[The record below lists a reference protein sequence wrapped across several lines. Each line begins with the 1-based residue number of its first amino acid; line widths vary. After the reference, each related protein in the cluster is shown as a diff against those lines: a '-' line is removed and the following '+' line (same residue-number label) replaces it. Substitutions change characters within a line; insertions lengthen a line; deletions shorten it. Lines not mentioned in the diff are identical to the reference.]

1 MAFMEKKYDV
11 FVSYSRKDYVDEHG
25 NPRENSV
32 VFKLMDFLD
41 KHNISYW
48 FDKNGIYNGGEFV
61 EVITDA
67 ITESKMM
74 IFVSS
79 EHSNASP
86 WTTGEIF
93 EALEQKKLIVPFKID
108 DSQYNK
114 KFRMMVRPL
123 DFIEYYANPE
133 IAFDSLLK
141 TINICKKKYDERIA
155 EEARRKAEED
165 ARQHRAEIIEEI
177 KVEALDFQH
186 HVFTIMADAQKILE
200 KQKQIGNIE
209 KKCPVCSTQQPIE
222 NVYCRK
228 CGWTFNPVFDEKPK
242 GDKDH
247 LFVMRS
253 LWNTVWKSD
262 AMKKELENK
271 IQEQASVIEEK
282 DVETE
287 LLRTETQGLAEE
299 RTRLSN
305 DVSALQS
312 ELNGKN
318 KEISALQSKLTASEN
333 NCVKLSSELK
343 NYQDKEL
350 REQQAKEEAA
360 RFKDRT
366 FTVNGVTFEMV
377 AVKGGTFTM
386 GGTSEQGSDT
396 YDYEKPTHSVTLGGY
411 YIGKFEVTQELWE
424 AVMGSNPSYSKGS
437 NRPVERVSWYEAV
450 EFCNRLSEETGRRP
464 YYSIDKERKDPNN
477 ENEDDNLKWTVRV
490 NPDADGFRLPTE
502 AEWEYAARGGVKSRG
517 YKYSGSNSISEVAWY
532 NDNSGSKTH
541 AVGTKS
547 PNELGIYDMSGN
559 VYEWCQDWYGSYGSG
574 SQTNP
579 QGASSGLYRVL
590 RGGGCYINA
599 GYCRVSNR
607 FNYNPDYG
615 FSIGGLR
622 LAL

>member
-1 MAFMEKKYDV
+1 MKYDV

-48 FDKNGIYNGGEFV
+48 FDKNGIYSGSEFV

-93 EALEQKKLIVPFKID
+93 EALEQEKLIVPFKID
-108 DSQYNK
+108 NSQYNK
-114 KFRMMVRPL
+114 RFRMMVRPL

-186 HVFTIMADAQKILE
+186 HVSTIMADAQKILE

-247 LFVMRS
+247 LFVMRN
-253 LWNTVWKSD
+253 LWNTVRKSD

-287 LLRTETQGLAEE
+287 LLRTETQGLTKE
-299 RTRLSN
+299 RTRLWN
-305 DVSALQS
+305 DVSSLQS

-333 NCVKLSSELK
+333 NCVKLSSELT

-350 REQQAKEEAA
+350 REQQAKEEAERKAREEAA

-377 AVKGGTFTM
+377 AVKGGTFMM
-386 GGTSEQGSDT
+386 GASSGDSDA
-396 YDYEKPTHSVTLGGY
+396 DDDEKPAHSVTLGDY

-424 AVMGSNPSYSKGS
+424 AVMGSNASNFKGS
-437 NRPVERVSWYEAV
+437 KLPVEQVSWNDCQ
-450 EFCNRLSEETGRRP
+450 EFITKLNGLTG
-464 YYSIDKERKDPNN
+464 KN
-477 ENEDDNLKWTVRV
+477 
-490 NPDADGFRLPTE
+490 FRLPTE
-502 AEWEYAARGGVKSRG
+502 AEWEYAARGGNGSRG
-517 YKYSGSNSISEVAWY
+517 YKYSGSNSISDVAWY
-532 NDNSGSKTH
+532 HDNSGDKTH
-541 AVGTKS
+541 TVGTKS

-559 VYEWCQDWYGSYGSG
+559 VWEWCQDWYGSYSSG

-579 QGASSGLYRVL
+579 QGPSSGSLRVY
-590 RGGGCYINA
+590 RGGGWSYCA
-599 GYCRVSNR
+599 GYCRVSDR
-607 FNYNPDYG
+607 GSGTPAVRGDFLG
-615 FSIGGLR
+615 FRVVLVP
-622 LAL
+622 